1 MQFFTP
7 GTIGNFHEAYRGLVE
22 EGFAQNPDT
31 ESNRDSKIHKTVPSL
46 LRRLLKREEEFLRF
60 PDNFDVPFTSDLA
73 GKDLR
78 CPKPRLAVG
87 GCFRTMD
94 GLQVLCQTFLP

>member
-1 MQFFTP
+1 MQFFTL

-31 ESNRDSKIHKTVPSL
+31 ESNRDSKIHKTVPAL
-46 LRRLLKREEEFLRF
+46 LRRLLKREEEYLRF
-60 PDNFDVPFTSDLA
+60 LENFAVPFTSNQA
-73 GKDLR
+73 ERDLR
-78 CPKPRLAVG
+78 GHKPRLAVS